1 MVEYYSN
8 KNRAVVVNILG
19 VNMNEEFLTELIGL
33 KDNDLSFFSSFYE
46 KTKKA
51 VFFKCYSLLK
61 RHDEAEEVMQEVY
74 IKFLENI
81 RKIDIKKSV
90 LAYRLTTAHNL
101 SLNYIKK
108 NRRNEIDYEITN
120 DDFVFKDDIDID
132 KEILFTRL
140 SYLLN
145 DKELNIVILHVLEDK
160 KHREI
165 AQLLDLPLGTV
176 TYIYSRVIEKLKK
189 GLIDFHE

>member
-90 LAYRLTTAHNL
+90 LAYLLTTL
-101 SLNYIKK
+101 
-108 NRRNEIDYEITN
+108 ITYLLT
-120 DDFVFKDDIDID
+120 
-132 KEILFTRL
+132 ILRKTEETRSITRL
-140 SYLLN
+140 QTMISCLRMTSISIRRYYLL
-145 DKELNIVILHVLEDK
+145 
-160 KHREI
+160 
-165 AQLLDLPLGTV
+165 G
-176 TYIYSRVIEKLKK
+176 
-189 GLIDFHE
+189 

>member
-61 RHDEAEEVMQEVY
+61 RHDEAEEVMQKVY
-74 IKFLENI
+74 IKFLEN
-81 RKIDIKKSV
+81 
-90 LAYRLTTAHNL
+90 
-101 SLNYIKK
+101 IKK

-176 TYIYSRVIEKLKK
+176 TYIYSRAIEKLKK

>member
-1 MVEYYSN
+1 MIFRSSTLTQLQN
-8 KNRAVVVNILG
+8 KNEKAF
-19 VNMNEEFLTELIGL
+19 EEIYQKYHKLVFYVALQIV
-33 KDNDLSFFSSFYE
+33 KDEDVAQDIMQDTFVKFMKQIDHYE
-46 KTKKA
+46 DQGK
-51 VFFKCYSLLK
+51 
-61 RHDEAEEVMQEVY
+61 
-74 IKFLENI
+74 IKQ
-81 RKIDIKKSV
+81 
-90 LAYRLTTAHNL
+90 YLTTISKNL

-108 NRRNEIDYEITN
+108 NRRNEVDYEITN

-145 DKELNIVILHVLEDK
+145 DKELNIVILYVLEDK

-176 TYIYSRVIEKLKK
+176 TYIYSRAIEKLKK